1 MLNPDL
7 CSEGFSFGI
16 KLKFTTDSLT
26 VNAPRYV
33 VDSGRT
39 AKGRGIAV
47 YLVMKELFVEIAT
60 SNALYKVKSII
71 ERVTQFTVGSPESR
85 NVFESLP

>member
-1 MLNPDL
+1 MVDPDR

-16 KLKFTTDSLT
+16 KLKFTIDSLT

-39 AKGRGIAV
+39 SKGRGISL

-60 SNALYKVKSII
+60 SNALYKV
-71 ERVTQFTVGSPESR
+71 
-85 NVFESLP
+85 